1 MVFVFTDGA
10 LTTEKKQVSTIH
22 SKGGVEYG
30 VSKKVAGNHSN
41 MIVNIN
47 RTVAITDIYRTY
59 KIGHKRKSNC
69 K

>member
-41 MIVNIN
+41 MIVNSN
-47 RTVAITDIYRTY
+47 RTVYGSVCSHHRYLQDLQNRT
-59 KIGHKRKSNC
+59 
-69 K
+69 